1 MEPAIWVF
9 LLEKDPDLWIC
20 TSIYDIIFNLNKMIA
35 SLEGGTFVQIR
46 GGALAFTWIGC
57 FLGAGF
63 VSGQEISQFFN
74 HFGLAGLFGQVLAI
88 CLLALLCGV
97 IFRFSQKTGMDQ
109 VHQVAVPVES
119 TFLRGLACVVSVTYM
134 YSIYI
139 VMCSGA
145 GTMLEQ
151 VTGSQGLRLGGSA
164 VFCTAVTLVAIRG
177 MGGAI
182 RVFSRIMPV
191 LVTLSLLVVTCALVT
206 YGGEGLSFQPANTRN
221 PLVNQWLVAALTF
234 VSYNFLSG
242 LGTLSSLG
250 TMVRSKRDISM
261 GVFLGG
267 VALLVVSLG
276 IHCAMTSL
284 PVCME
289 AELPMLYLAGA
300 LNPAF
305 QGLYAVVILLGM
317 FGASMSVFVPVPQ
330 YLLRFSRFRRYPVLV
345 PVILST
351 LAFVLSQ
358 VGFSNLIGTLYPIY
372 GFVGFAYIAGILIHA
387 WMIHRKNMTGGD
399 HGTNQ

>member
-1 MEPAIWVF
+1 M
-9 LLEKDPDLWIC
+9 
-20 TSIYDIIFNLNKMIA
+20 
-35 SLEGGTFVQIR
+35 QIR

-74 HFGLAGLFGQVLAI
+74 HFGLAGLFGQVLSI

-97 IFRFSQKTGMDQ
+97 IFRFSQRTGMDQ

-119 TFLRGLACVVSVTYM
+119 AVLRGLAGVVSVTYM

-151 VTGSQGLRLGGSA
+151 LTGSQGLRIVGSGL
-164 VFCTAVTLVAIRG
+164 FCAAVTLVAIRG
-177 MGGAI
+177 LGGAVRI
-182 RVFSRIMPV
+182 FSRIMPV
-191 LVTLSLLVVTCALVT
+191 LVTLSLLVVIYALVT
-206 YGGEGLSFQPANTRN
+206 YGREGLHFQPADTPN
-221 PLVNQWLVAALTF
+221 PLVNQWAVAALTF

-250 TMVRSKRDISM
+250 TMVRSKRDIYI
-261 GVFLGG
+261 GVFLGSG
-267 VALLVVSLG
+267 ALLMVSLG
-276 IHCAMTSL
+276 IHCAMVSL
-284 PVCME
+284 PACMG
-289 AELPMLYLAGA
+289 AELPMLYLAGE
-300 LNPAF
+300 LNPVLEV
-305 QGLYAVVILLGM
+305 LYAVVIFLGM
-317 FGASMSVFVPVPQ
+317 FGASMSVFVPVPR
-330 YLLRFSRFRRYPVLV
+330 YVLRFSPFGDRNVLV
-345 PVILST
+345 PVALSVLAFILSQ
-351 LAFVLSQ
+351 A
-358 VGFSNLIGTLYPIY
+358 GFSDLIGTLYPMY

-387 WMIHRKNMTGGD
+387 WMIHRKNLTGGE